1 MTTTPLLP
9 GQLSERQSE
18 VESALREQMDQ
29 ASESGL
35 PLYRMMRYQL
45 GWLEQDG
52 SETPSA
58 PPSRFFGALCLEA
71 AAAWDADRSGATSG
85 IAAAAVELMHESLMV
100 HEDMQS
106 GEAGAEKR
114 PAVWWIWGPAQAINV
129 GDGLHAL
136 ARLGLFRF
144 QDHLSPEETLA
155 AVSTLDSLALRY
167 YEGQY
172 LELTYQE
179 RIDVTAAQYLAMAE
193 AKTGALFGGTM
204 SLGARAAGASGQAA
218 DALWAFGTKLGI
230 ATQIR
235 QDVAAIWD
243 DADDRG
249 RLLNKSKLYPV
260 IHALETGST
269 AQKRALGAIYFK
281 RVVESTDV
289 DSLRGVLDEVG
300 SKQSAL
306 ALASDTANEA
316 LRLLDAADVS
326 VESRA
331 RWADITQALI
341 EG

>member
-1 MTTTPLLP
+1 MAIAPRMP
-9 GQLSERQSE
+9 GLLSERQQE
-18 VESALREQMDQ
+18 IESALHEQMDK
-29 ASESGL
+29 ASASGL

-52 SETPSA
+52 SDTPTA
-58 PPSRFFGALCLEA
+58 ALDRFFGALCLEA
-71 AAAWDADRSGATSG
+71 ASMWSKGNDDAGG
-85 IAAAAVELMHESLMV
+85 IAAAAVELMYESLTV
-100 HEDMQS
+100 HEEMQS
-106 GEAGAEKR
+106 GEARAETR

-144 QDHLSPEETLA
+144 QESLSAEETLA
-155 AVSTLDSLALRY
+155 AVNTLDSLALRY

-204 SLGARAAGASGQAA
+204 SLGARAAGASGKAA
-218 DALWAFGTKLGI
+218 DSLWAFGSKLGI

-243 DADDRG
+243 DESDQG
-249 RLLNKSKLYPV
+249 RLLNKSKLYPI

-269 AQKRALGAIYFK
+269 AQKRSLGGIYFK
-281 RVVESTDV
+281 RVIERKDL
-289 DSLRGVLDEVG
+289 DSLRSVLDEVG

-306 ALASDTANEA
+306 ALANDTAAEA
-316 LRLLDAADVS
+316 LQLLDAVGVDAS
-326 VESRA
+326 SKE
-331 RWADITQALI
+331 RWEAITKALI